1 MSKNRKAI
9 LIIIG
14 VFIISILALLAFR
27 IFGTGRMA
35 TVEYDGE
42 VIMTVDLSEDAV
54 YHIDARLP
62 VTLIV
67 EDGRIFFTD
76 SVCPDHL
83 CEGFGR
89 IHIKGQSAICLPAR
103 VAVYVD

>member
-14 VFIISILALLAFR
+14 VFIISILALLALR
-27 IFGTGRMA
+27 IFGTGRTA

-42 VIMTVDLSEDAV
+42 VIMNVDLSEDAV

-67 EDGRIFFTD
+67 ENGRIFFTD

-103 VAVYVD
+103 VAVYID